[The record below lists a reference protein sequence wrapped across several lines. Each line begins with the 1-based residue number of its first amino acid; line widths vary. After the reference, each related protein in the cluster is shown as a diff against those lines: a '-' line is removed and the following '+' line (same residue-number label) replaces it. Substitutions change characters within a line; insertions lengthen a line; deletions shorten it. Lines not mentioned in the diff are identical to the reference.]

1 MSITTRSDQSRRIV
15 PGPDLRG
22 RRILDSPRHNKGSAF
37 TPEERR
43 AFGLTGLLPP
53 SPRGIENQAAL
64 ELEHLRAKSDDLEKF
79 IGLLALQDRNET
91 LYYRVLVENLR
102 ELMPIVYTPTVGLAC
117 QRYSHIFRR
126 PRGLWITPDDSDRI
140 PEILHN
146 AAETDVRLIVV
157 TDNERILGLGDQ
169 GAGGMGIP
177 CGKIALYCAAAG
189 IRPSHCLPISLDVGT
204 DNAELLGDPHYLG
217 YPRRR
222 LRGSEY
228 DRFIEA
234 FVEGVLQVFPRALLQ
249 WEDFKKNNAFALLD
263 RYRKRIASF
272 NDDIQGTSA
281 IALAGILAALRIT
294 GGSLAD
300 QRIVYAGAGAAGVGI
315 ARLVGVALLEAGADP
330 DEIGRRQVF
339 VDSRGLLS
347 ETQPIA
353 DAHKRQF
360 ALTSRAMQAYGF
372 ADKGRCDLQEVV
384 ARVRPTILIGTTA
397 MPGLFREA
405 VIGEMAVH
413 VERPVIFPFSNPTSN
428 AECTPAEALRWTD
441 GRAIIATG
449 SPFAPV
455 TYRDGLHEFG
465 QGNNVFVFPG
475 LGLGCI
481 LSEAR
486 EVPDEF
492 FLVAAR
498 TLADCV
504 TAERLGAG
512 AVFPDVQDLRAV
524 SHRVASAVMRQA
536 RDQKLG
542 RLIDDSEIDAFVR
555 NAMWYPEYPIYDA
568 GDRRPARQEG
578 PGSGPSTGRQPD
590 SME

>member
-1 MSITTRSDQSRRIV
+1 MET
-15 PGPDLRG
+15 
-22 RRILDSPRHNKGSAF
+22 
-37 TPEERR
+37 
-43 AFGLTGLLPP
+43 
-53 SPRGIENQAAL
+53 QATL

-126 PRGLWITPDDSDRI
+126 PRGVWITPDHIDHI
-140 PEILHN
+140 PAILRN
-146 AAETDVRLIVV
+146 AAESDVRLIVV

-189 IRPSHCLPISLDVGT
+189 IHPSHCLPISLDVGT
-204 DNAELLGDPHYLG
+204 DNAGLLDDPYYLG
-217 YPRRR
+217 YPKRR
-222 LRGSEY
+222 LRGNDY

-234 FVEGVLQVFPRALLQ
+234 FVESVLEVFPRALLQ
-249 WEDFKKNNAFALLD
+249 WEDFKKNNAFTLLD

-281 IALAGILAALRIT
+281 IAVGGILSALRIT
-294 GGSLAD
+294 GGKLAD

-315 ARLVGVALLEAGADP
+315 ARLVNAALTEEGADP
-330 DEIGRRQVF
+330 DESRKLQVF
-339 VDSRGLLS
+339 VDSRGLLAA
-347 ETQPIA
+347 TQPIA

-360 ALTSRAMQAYGF
+360 ALSKEAMAAYGF
-372 ADKGRCDLQEVV
+372 EEGGSRDLLEVV
-384 ARVRPTILIGTTA
+384 SRVKPTILIGTSA
-397 MPGLFREA
+397 MPGIFSEA
-405 VIGEMAVH
+405 VIRKMAAH
-413 VERPVIFPFSNPTSN
+413 TDRPIIFPFSNPTSRT
-428 AECTPAEALRWTD
+428 ECTPAEALRWTD

-455 TYRDGLHEFG
+455 TYRDKTHESG
-465 QGNNVFVFPG
+465 QGNNVFIFPG
-475 LGLGCI
+475 VGLGCI

-498 TLADCV
+498 TLAECV
-504 TAERLGAG
+504 DSQRLEVG
-512 AVFPDVQDLRAV
+512 AVFPDVQELREV
-524 SHRVASAVMRQA
+524 SARVAAAVVRQA

-542 RLIDDSEIDAFVR
+542 RLMKDAEIDELVR
-555 NAMWYPEYPIYDA
+555 ESMWYPEYPEYEHGDA
-568 GDRRPARQEG
+568 SPT
-578 PGSGPSTGRQPD
+578 S
-590 SME
+590 